1 MANIA
6 FKRGLAK
13 NLPTSAT
20 DGVFYLTTDSHRLYV
35 GQGTSLVELNR
46 YILEIA
52 DTNALPT
59 NPHEGDFVWVKDG
72 NMLLVCTDPNNTNS
86 LHRWTQIN
94 PADTDNDTKV
104 TSITTPN
111 VSSTAEGITVS
122 FNIKQSTTNNK
133 NGRVTVLDEIPVSF
147 TIAAEDLVTANEVAV
162 DLDVAASNGGAK
174 ITTGGPGG
182 DADGGYVRV
191 LPGSN
196 VTMSV
201 SGSDVTVNAK
211 DTTYTLTA
219 ASDKITLTNSA
230 QTAQNI
236 TLADDDIVNLTA
248 SGNTITASHAAFNPT
263 KTTSTATDKTPSHGG
278 KFKVI
283 DGIST
288 NASGHIT
295 GYTEKEITLP
305 TDNNTTNASA
315 TIAADNT
322 GKLSMSVTDSAGKT
336 VSANAADAIYYMVN
350 GEKVANQGSIEFY
363 TKEEVDGKFHDINAM
378 VFKGTVGDTTK
389 GADISALPTDGVERG
404 WTYKVHT
411 AGSFGG
417 HSCDV
422 GDLLIATGI
431 EDSTGEIITDL
442 AWSYV
447 PSGDDTDSKFT
458 LSVASNKISLKNST
472 LNTAA
477 GDVTI
482 AAGNDINV
490 STANSTITVKH
501 QDFTTTEGTK
511 ANGGTLAHGGSFDVL
526 EAIVTDNGHVTG
538 FNKKTFTLPADN
550 NTTYTIKA
558 ANNVITLD
566 GTTGADTTVT
576 LAGGNDIDVS
586 TGATDNKI
594 TIKHADFTTTK
605 TATNT
610 TAAPS
615 HGGTFDVLDSIVT
628 DNGHIT
634 GYTVKT
640 VTLPA
645 DNNAKY
651 TMSGITTASITGGA
665 SATINLTGSGGG
677 SNSSATMNVTSS
689 SLKVAAGTKAMTI
702 DLEWGS
708 FDPV

>member
-52 DTNALPT
+52 DTDALPT
-59 NPHEGDFVWVKDG
+59 KPHEGDFVWVKAG
-72 NMLLVCTDPNNTNS
+72 NMLLVCTDPNNTSS

-104 TSITTPN
+104 TSITTPSVN
-111 VSSTAEGITVS
+111 STAEGITVS
-122 FNIKQSTTNNK
+122 FKISQSTTNNK
-133 NGRVTVLDEIPVSF
+133 NGKVTTLDDIPVSF
-147 TIAAEDLVTANEVAV
+147 TISAADLVTANEVAV

-219 ASDKITLTNSA
+219 ASDKITLTNNA

-236 TLADDDIVNLTA
+236 TLADDNIVNLTA
-248 SGNTITASHAAFNPT
+248 SGNTITASHAAFNPA

-363 TKEEVDGKFHDINAM
+363 TKEEVDGKFHDVNAM

-431 EDSTGEIITDL
+431 EDSTGEIISDL

-447 PSGDDTDSKFT
+447 PAGDDTDSKFT

-501 QDFTTTEGTK
+501 EDFTTTEGAK

-610 TAAPS
+610 TAAPA

-708 FDPV
+708 FDPA

>member
-52 DTNALPT
+52 DTDALPVK
-59 NPHEGDFVWVKDG
+59 PHEGDFVWVKAG
-72 NMLLVCTDPNNTNS
+72 NMLLVCTDPNNTSS

-104 TSITTPN
+104 TSITTPSVN
-111 VSSTAEGITVS
+111 STAEGITVS
-122 FNIKQSTTNNK
+122 FKISQSTTNNK
-133 NGRVTVLDEIPVSF
+133 NGKVTTLDDIPVSF
-147 TIAAEDLVTANEVAV
+147 TISAADLVTANEVAV

-174 ITTGGPGG
+174 ITTGGSGG

-219 ASDKITLTNSA
+219 ASDKITLTNNA

-236 TLADDDIVNLTA
+236 TLADDNIVNLTA
-248 SGNTITASHAAFNPT
+248 SGNTITASHAAFNPA

-363 TKEEVDGKFHDINAM
+363 TKEEVDGKFHDVNAM

-404 WTYKVHT
+404 WPYKVHT

-431 EDSTGEIITDL
+431 EDSTGEIISDL
-442 AWSYV
+442 AWSYI
-447 PSGDDTDSKFT
+447 PAGDDTDSKFT

-482 AAGNDINV
+482 AAGKDIGV

-501 QDFTTTEGTK
+501 ADITTTEGAK

-605 TATNT
+605 AATNT
-610 TAAPS
+610 TAAPT

-708 FDPV
+708 FDPA

>member
-52 DTNALPT
+52 DTDALPT
-59 NPHEGDFVWVKDG
+59 KPHEGDFVWVKAG
-72 NMLLVCTDPNNTNS
+72 NMLLVCTDPNNTSS

-104 TSITTPN
+104 TSITTPSVN
-111 VSSTAEGITVS
+111 STAEGITVS
-122 FNIKQSTTNNK
+122 FKISQSTTNNK
-133 NGRVTVLDEIPVSF
+133 NGKVTVLDDIPVSF
-147 TIAAEDLVTANEVAV
+147 TISAEDLVAANEVAV

-174 ITTGGPGG
+174 ITTGGSGG

-219 ASDKITLTNSA
+219 ASDKITLTNNA

-248 SGNTITASHAAFNPT
+248 SGNTITASHAAFNPA

-363 TKEEVDGKFHDINAM
+363 TKEEVDGKFHDVNAM
-378 VFKGTVGDTTK
+378 VFMGTVGDTTK
-389 GADISALPTDGVERG
+389 GADRATLPADGVQRG

-447 PSGDDTDSKFT
+447 PAGDDTDSKFT

-501 QDFTTTEGTK
+501 EDFTTTEGAK

-558 ANNVITLD
+558 VDNVITLD

-576 LAGGNDIDVS
+576 LAAGNDINVS

-594 TIKHADFTTTK
+594 TIKHQDFTTTK
-605 TATNT
+605 AATNT
-610 TAAPS
+610 TAAPA

-651 TMSGITTASITGGA
+651 TMSGITTASISGGA

>member
-52 DTNALPT
+52 DTDALPVK
-59 NPHEGDFVWVKDG
+59 PHEGDFVWVKAG
-72 NMLLVCTDPNNTNS
+72 NMLLVCTDPNNTSS

-104 TSITTPN
+104 TSITTPS
-111 VSSTAEGITVS
+111 VKSTTEGITVS
-122 FNIKQSTTNNK
+122 FKISQSTTNNK
-133 NGRVTVLDEIPVSF
+133 NGKVTVLDDIPVSF
-147 TIAAEDLVTANEVAV
+147 TISAADLVTANEVAV

-219 ASDKITLTNSA
+219 ASDKITLTNNA

-248 SGNTITASHAAFNPT
+248 SGNTITASHAAFNPA

-363 TKEEVDGKFHDINAM
+363 TKEEVDGKFHDVNAM

-389 GADISALPTDGVERG
+389 GADIAALPSDGVQRG

-431 EDSTGEIITDL
+431 EDSTGEIISDL

-447 PSGDDTDSKFT
+447 PAGDDTDSKFT

-586 TGATDNKI
+586 TGAADNKI

-605 TATNT
+605 AATNT

-651 TMSGITTASITGGA
+651 TMSGITTASIDGGA